1 MLGFSDIF
9 LFKISVFLLRK
20 MSFYDIT
27 YNRNFVSRIAE
38 TMMKNNKYYTQFMD
52 RLEIKQNSINI
63 LKQNNIITLGELSN
77 YKKIS

>member
-1 MLGFSDIF
+1 
-9 LFKISVFLLRK
+9 